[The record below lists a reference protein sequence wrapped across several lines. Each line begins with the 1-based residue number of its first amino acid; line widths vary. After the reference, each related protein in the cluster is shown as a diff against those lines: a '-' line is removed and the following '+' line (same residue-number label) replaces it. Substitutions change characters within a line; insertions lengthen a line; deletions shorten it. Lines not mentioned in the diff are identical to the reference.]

1 MSADH
6 QSAARPLPAR
16 ENEFYGGYS
25 SADLERI
32 ERVLAC
38 PAAPTPG
45 FITDFIGVRTSPEYL
60 PYAAHLAGNVV
71 ANLPVPDDS
80 LHAETIEYA
89 ALARVVESMRDDRF
103 RMFELGAGWGPWLSA
118 AGVLARRRGVREIH
132 LVGVEADPGR
142 FVFLQRHLAE
152 NGLRPAGDAPSS
164 VVADVRCDLFNGAAW
179 WQPTVMYFPQVDSA
193 NDHGGAATTHSA
205 GADYRGLALE
215 HRPVQAYALADLVR
229 RFGPV
234 DFVHV
239 DIQGGEYEL
248 LSRSMEV
255 LRGSVRFLFV
265 GTHSRKI
272 EGDLI
277 ALLLANN
284 FRLLNEKPCRF
295 DPETPRP
302 TLEGMTTRD
311 GSQFWSNE
319 MLA

>member
-1 MSADH
+1 MNQDH

-25 SADLERI
+25 SVDLERI

-38 PAAPTPG
+38 AAEPMPG
-45 FITDFIGVRTSPEYL
+45 MITDFIGIRTSPEYL

-89 ALARVVESMRDDRF
+89 ALATVVESMRGDGF
-103 RMFELGAGWGPWLSA
+103 RMLELGAGWGPWLSA
-118 AGVLARRRGVREIH
+118 AGVLARRRGVRQIH
-132 LVGVEADPGR
+132 LVGIEADPGR
-142 FVFLQRHLAE
+142 FGFLKRHLAA
-152 NGLRPAGDAPSS
+152 NGLRPVGE
-164 VVADVRCDLFNGAAW
+164 ADSTIEGSVRCDLFNGAAW
-179 WQPTVMYFPQVDSA
+179 WESTVMYFPTVDSA
-193 NDHGGAATTHSA
+193 NDHGGAATTHA
-205 GADYRGLALE
+205 TDADYRGLALA
-215 HRPVQAYALADLVR
+215 HRPVQAYSVPDLIG

-239 DIQGGEYEL
+239 DIQGGEFEL
-248 LSRSMEV
+248 LSHSIDV
-255 LRGSVRFLFV
+255 LRRSVRFLFV

-277 ALLLANN
+277 ALLLDAG
-284 FRLLNEKPCRF
+284 FRLQNEKPCRF
-295 DPETPRP
+295 DATTPRP

-311 GSQFWSNE
+311 GSQFWCNDT
-319 MLA
+319 LA